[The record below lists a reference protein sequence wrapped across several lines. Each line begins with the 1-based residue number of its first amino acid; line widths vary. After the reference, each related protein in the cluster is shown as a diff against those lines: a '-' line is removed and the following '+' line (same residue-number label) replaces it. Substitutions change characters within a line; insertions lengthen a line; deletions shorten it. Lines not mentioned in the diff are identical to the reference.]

1 MIFFWKSLYQMS
13 RKKTVFCVKW
23 LLLLDK
29 WYVCVKYTA
38 FIITGGNRCWQ
49 LCKSHSLKARI
60 LLLHK
65 SLFLACQLVQ
75 SVQLW
80 CFRHTILYCS
90 CCPCRVLL
98 HSFIQSQE
106 LCSLSLS
113 WSWETVLCCRD
124 NVQWVIL
131 KCESNAQHFEKRRT
145 LSTNWNNT
153 TCNLYSFF
161 K

>member
-1 MIFFWKSLYQMS
+1 MLSNLYHKLRYFSESLYQMS
-13 RKKTVFCVKW
+13 RKKTVFYMKW

-29 WYVCVKYTA
+29 WYVCVKYTGC
-38 FIITGGNRCWQ
+38 IITEENRWWQ
-49 LCKSHSLKARI
+49 LYKSHLLKARN

-65 SLFLACQLVQ
+65 SLLLTCQLVQ

-80 CFRHTILYCS
+80 CFRHTIQYCS
-90 CCPCRVLL
+90 CCLFRVLF
-98 HSFIQSQE
+98 HSFLQSHE

-113 WSWETVLCCRD
+113 RSWETVPCCRG

-131 KCESNAQHFEKRRT
+131 KYESNAQHVWKAWGT
-145 LSTNWNNT
+145 INQL
-153 TCNLYSFF
+153 